1 MLAACA
7 NPELPEDG
15 GILFDRRGYLPPPTA
30 RVHAIAELLTP
41 HAALLRKRRIA
52 IIVGDRT
59 TYGMSRMFDNLL
71 ELQGIRVAV
80 FEIAADAE
88 SWLREPNSP

>member
-1 MLAACA
+1 VLAACA
-7 NPELPEDG
+7 IPDLPPDA
-15 GILFDRRGYLPPPTA
+15 GILFDRRGYVPPATA

-41 HAALLRKRRIA
+41 HAALLRRRRIA

-59 TYGMSRMFDNLL
+59 SYGMSRMFDNLL

-80 FEIAADAE
+80 FEAAADAE
-88 SWLREPNSP
+88 RWLRDPNPP